1 MQNLRPPFAAGDA
14 VIARGERWVVE
25 ETTAFEDC
33 VLLQLAAPASGAG
46 HGRRAC
52 LLHPFDRPVAATPER
67 RTRVVTRTRW
77 MNNLQFHLAD
87 LRGHGQLRSA
97 RSAAIDIL
105 PFQLEPA
112 LAVVRGRAARV
123 LLADEVGL
131 GKTIQAGLVL
141 AELRQRGWCEHALV
155 LSPAGLCRQWAE
167 ELGRRFG
174 IATSVL
180 DTNSLRGLSAALP
193 FGVNPW
199 SVERVVIASTDF
211 IKQPEVL
218 HAAASILWDILI
230 VDEAHQAATAPQ
242 RAAAVNLVARR
253 SRHLLLITAT
263 PHAGDEAAYR
273 SLCAIGRIGGDDPLL
288 LFRRTRN
295 TVGFKGTRKVRL
307 LAIRPGP
314 EEREMHHLLARYV
327 QRLWQIGDRE
337 DASSVRLVA
346 MVLSKRAL
354 SSASSLA
361 SSIERRLG
369 CLTDRVSE
377 PVQTGLP
384 IGASEDDDRADAEPG
399 FGIPAFERIDEERA
413 SLRAI
418 LAAAYRVREETK
430 VQALVRLL
438 RRAAEPAVVFT
449 EYRDTLA
456 LLASSLA
463 PFRRLVLLHGGLSA
477 DERRIG
483 VQAFNSGSADLLLA
497 TDAGSEGLN
506 LQPRCRL
513 VVNLELPW
521 NPIRLEQRIGRV
533 DRLGQSRTVHAVNL
547 FAEGTAEA
555 TVLAS
560 LLKRLDKIRASEIDI
575 AGCVIG
581 GREPSFSPSMT
592 ADTAATIID
601 LQKESD
607 REAER
612 LRDLKRRPASPP
624 WHGDYTRLPVC
635 VLRSRDRRF
644 SKSPEALWFYR
655 TRIVNGCGRLVEDVL
670 VPVRSPLSA
679 ADVAGCCWADVR
691 RRSIRAIAERLL
703 EQYQGAASAAARLHL
718 ERRASVIAGE
728 SREWIVRAR
737 TREQQLSQTLQTTS
751 PLFQAGL
758 FDGRTLRQREEGR
771 AEHHRL
777 MAETASRAGHLGLEG
792 LTTAQEPELALLL
805 LRC

>member
-1 MQNLRPPFAAGDA
+1 
-14 VIARGERWVVE
+14 V
-25 ETTAFEDC
+25 
-33 VLLQLAAPASGAG
+33 
-46 HGRRAC
+46 
-52 LLHPFDRPVAATPER
+52 
-67 RTRVVTRTRW
+67 
-77 MNNLQFHLAD
+77 
-87 LRGHGQLRSA
+87 
-97 RSAAIDIL
+97 
-105 PFQLEPA
+105 
-112 LAVVRGRAARV
+112 
-123 LLADEVGL
+123 
-131 GKTIQAGLVL
+131 
-141 AELRQRGWCEHALV
+141 
-155 LSPAGLCRQWAE
+155 
-167 ELGRRFG
+167 
-174 IATSVL
+174 
-180 DTNSLRGLSAALP
+180 
-193 FGVNPW
+193 
-199 SVERVVIASTDF
+199 
-211 IKQPEVL
+211 
-218 HAAASILWDILI
+218 
-230 VDEAHQAATAPQ
+230 
-242 RAAAVNLVARR
+242 
-253 SRHLLLITAT
+253 LITAT

-273 SLCAIGRIGGDDPLL
+273 SLCGIGRIDSDDPLL

-314 EEREMHHLLARYV
+314 DEREMHRLLARYV

-337 DASSVRLVA
+337 DASSARLVA
-346 MVLSKRAL
+346 MVLGKRAM

-361 SSIERRLG
+361 SSIERRLS
-369 CLTDRVSE
+369 CLIERVAE

-384 IGASEDDDRADAEPG
+384 IDPPGDDDRADAEPF

-463 PFRRLVLLHGGLSA
+463 PFRRLVLLHGGMSL

-555 TVLAS
+555 IVLAS
-560 LLKRLDKIRASEIDI
+560 LLKRLHTIRASEIDI
-575 AGCVIG
+575 AACVIG
-581 GREPSFSPSMT
+581 GREPSFPLPMT
-592 ADTAATIID
+592 TDTVATIID
-601 LQKESD
+601 LRKEAD

-612 LRDLKRRPASPP
+612 LRDLKRRPASLL
-624 WHGDYTRLPVC
+624 WQGDYTRIPVC
-635 VLRSRDRRF
+635 VLRSRDRR
-644 SKSPEALWFYR
+644 SSNSPDAIWFYR
-655 TRIVNGCGRLVEDVL
+655 TRIINGCGRLVEDAL
-670 VPVRSPLSA
+670 VPVRSPLAA
-679 ADVAGCCWADVR
+679 ADAAGCCCFNVR
-691 RRSIRAIAERLL
+691 RRSVRAVAERVF
-703 EQYQGAASAAARLHL
+703 EHYQEAASSVARLHL
-718 ERRASVIAGE
+718 ERRASQIAGE
-728 SREWIVRAR
+728 SRGWIVRAR
-737 TREQQLSQTLQTTS
+737 MREQQLSQTLQTTS

-758 FDGRTLRQREEGR
+758 FDGRSLRQREDSR
-771 AEHHRL
+771 AERQRL
-777 MAETASRAGHLGLEG
+777 MVETASRAGHLGLED
-792 LTTAQEPELALLL
+792 LTTVQEPELALLL